1 MGEPVGKP
9 RLDRSCQLR
18 WRQPTM
24 GESVG
29 TTTDKDGLTQSTSDE
44 KVHEGVGREAT
55 VSWFP
60 IVGS

>member
-1 MGEPVGKP
+1 
-9 RLDRSCQLR
+9 
-18 WRQPTM
+18 
-24 GESVG
+24 
-29 TTTDKDGLTQSTSDE
+29 LTQSTSDE